1 VAEKNEQNQIVKRRS
16 PRQER
21 ALGKIQLIL
30 EAASRILDK
39 DGVEALTTN
48 RMAEVAGVSIGTI
61 YQYFDDKKSILDAL
75 AEQEL
80 QAMSDAVMAA
90 LQGSAP
96 VTPGDR
102 IRAVVRAVMNAYG
115 GRTRVHR
122 LLMQHVLARGKG
134 SPVPGMLEAI
144 KSMSSRDGIVDAGQ
158 RAHTLSET
166 DAFVLTHAFGGIMRG
181 MFSSSN
187 PPPVQEVEDALVQL
201 MLRYMSRQ

>member
-1 VAEKNEQNQIVKRRS
+1 M
-16 PRQER
+16 
-21 ALGKIQLIL
+21 GKIQLIL

-39 DGVEALTTN
+39 EGVEGLSTN

-61 YQYFDDKKSILDAL
+61 YQYFDDKAAILDAL

-80 QAMSDAVMAA
+80 GAMSEAVLAA
-90 LQGSAP
+90 LQGAAP
-96 VTPGDR
+96 ASPGDR

-144 KSMSSRDGIVDAGQ
+144 RTMYSRDGIVDGES
-158 RAHTLSET
+158 RAAILSET
-166 DAFVLTHAFGGIMRG
+166 DAFVLAQALGGVMRG
-181 MFSSSN
+181 MFSAAS
-187 PPPVQEVEDALVQL
+187 PPPVQEVEDALVHL
-201 MLRYMSRQ
+201 VLSYLDRS